1 MTTIHSTM
9 TIPRLLGVL
18 GILLALTALTVS
30 ASKIDLG
37 VLNIWIALGIA
48 SVKASLVLLF
58 FMHLK
63 YENRFIKL
71 ALLGT
76 VGCIALII
84 SLLFWD
90 IAFR

>member
-1 MTTIHSTM
+1 MTTIHPTM
-9 TIPRLLGVL
+9 TVPRLLGVL

-30 ASKIDLG
+30 VSKIDLG
-37 VLNIWIALGIA
+37 VLNIWIALVIA
-48 SVKASLVLLF
+48 SAKASLVLLF

-63 YENRFIKL
+63 YENRFLKL

-84 SLLFWD
+84 GLLFWD